1 MTRTTNCLFRQPG
14 KCGTD
19 WTVTQTSIDNYIEW
33 NGILQNTSKDKQ
45 FKTAG
50 QFFTFCKVNVV
61 ITNYA
66 KFSDLSNK
74 LLRFSNRNND
84 RERYT
89 YLSHSFTYNFL

>member
-1 MTRTTNCLFRQPG
+1 MARTTNCLFRQPG

-19 WTVTQTSIDNYIEW
+19 IEW

-50 QFFTFCKVNVV
+50 QFLTFCKVNVV

-66 KFSDLSNK
+66 KFSDLQINYYV
-74 LLRFSNRNND
+74 LAIEIMTENAIHTCL
-84 RERYT
+84 T
-89 YLSHSFTYNFL
+89 LSHTISYNC